1 LRIFSGRKRR
11 RWSRIV
17 RHSSTINVGLV
28 PRWGNVLTEMF
39 LALTRGH
46 WPSVIGA
53 WLHLTISFM
62 VWLLMGAL
70 SLVLA
75 EDFHLSQTDT
85 ALVVSLPLLSG
96 AILRVVAGWSS
107 DWYGAKPTGIAILV
121 GESAVVLWGWL
132 GVHSYAELL
141 LVAALL
147 GIGGASFAVTL
158 PLAGRTYPAAHQ
170 GWVLGI
176 VASGNVGTVLILFC
190 APRLAATGGWHN
202 VFGWMV
208 LPLVL
213 ALAVFVL
220 VVRDDRRSRL
230 AERERHWWH
239 NVAVMIRHP
248 KAYWL
253 CGLYAVTFG
262 GFVGFCSILPLFF
275 HEQYHVDGIAA
286 GSIAALCGLMGSL
299 IRPLGGYAADRI
311 GGLRTLM
318 LSLPLIAGIV
328 AVLGE
333 FTHVSVAVVLTMAAV
348 GAMGVGNGVILQ
360 LASEWFPKQIGLASG
375 VVGAAGGVGGFL
387 LPLWLGTLKEVTG
400 SYRAGLWVF
409 ALAACCA
416 WCTVLLAE
424 RRARRLM
431 NPMEAPGRAS
441 R

>member
-1 LRIFSGRKRR
+1 M
-11 RWSRIV
+11 
-17 RHSSTINVGLV
+17 TD
-28 PRWGNVLTEMF
+28 MF

-53 WLHLTISFM
+53 WLHLVVSFM

-70 SLVLA
+70 SLTLA
-75 EDFHLSQTDT
+75 QDLHLSQADT
-85 ALVVSLPLLSG
+85 ALMVSLPLLSG
-96 AILRVVAGWSS
+96 ALLRVVAGWSS
-107 DWYGAKPTGIAILV
+107 DWYGAKPTGTLILV
-121 GESAVVLWGWL
+121 GELAVVLWGWL

-141 LVAALL
+141 LVAFLL

-170 GWVLGI
+170 GLVLGI
-176 VASGNVGTVLILFC
+176 VASGNVGTVLILFS
-190 APRLAATGGWHN
+190 APRIAATGGWHA
-202 VFGWMV
+202 VFGWMI
-208 LPLVL
+208 LPIV
-213 ALAVFVL
+213 ATLAVFVL
-220 VVRDDRRSRL
+220 LVRDDRQSRR
-230 AERERHWWH
+230 AERDTHWWH
-239 NVAVMIRHP
+239 NVAVMIRHS

-275 HEQYHVDGIAA
+275 HEQYQVDGIAA

-299 IRPLGGYAADRI
+299 IRPFGGHTADRI
-311 GGLRTLM
+311 GGLRTLI
-318 LSLPLIAGIV
+318 LALPLVVGVV

-333 FTHVSVAVVLTMAAV
+333 VTDISVAVMLMVVAV

-375 VVGAAGGVGGFL
+375 VVGAAGGIGGFL

-400 SYRAGLWVF
+400 SYRTGLWVF
-409 ALAACCA
+409 AVATGIA
-416 WCTVLLAE
+416 WGAVLLAE
-424 RRARRLM
+424 RRARRVIN
-431 NPMEAPGRAS
+431 NPMDAPGRFP

>member
-1 LRIFSGRKRR
+1 M
-11 RWSRIV
+11 
-17 RHSSTINVGLV
+17 TD
-28 PRWGNVLTEMF
+28 MF

-53 WLHLTISFM
+53 WLHLTVSFM
-62 VWLLMGAL
+62 VWLLIGAL
-70 SLVLA
+70 SLTLA
-75 EDFHLSQTDT
+75 QDLHLSQTDT
-85 ALVVSLPLLSG
+85 AFLVSLPLLSG
-96 AILRVVAGWSS
+96 AFLRVVAGWSS
-107 DWYGAKPTGIAILV
+107 DWYGAKPTGVLILV
-121 GESAVVLWGWL
+121 GELAVVLWGWL
-132 GVHSYAELL
+132 GVHSYVELL

-147 GIGGASFAVTL
+147 GLGGASFAATL

-176 VASGNVGTVLILFC
+176 VASGNVGTVLILFF
-190 APRLAATGGWHN
+190 APRIAATDGWHD

-208 LPLVL
+208 LPIML

-220 VVRDDRRSRL
+220 VVRDDRQSRR
-230 AERERHWWH
+230 AERDTHWWH
-239 NVAVMIRHP
+239 NVAVMIRQP

-253 CGLYAVTFG
+253 CWLYAVTFG

-286 GSIAALCGLMGSL
+286 GSIAALCGLVGSL

-311 GGLRTLM
+311 GGLRTLI
-318 LSLPLIAGIV
+318 LSLPIIVGIV

-333 FTHVSVAVVLTMAAV
+333 FTNVSVAVVLTVAAV

-375 VVGAAGGVGGFL
+375 IVGAAGGIGGFL

-400 SYRAGLWVF
+400 SYRTGLWVF
-409 ALAACCA
+409 AVATGIA
-416 WCTVLLAE
+416 WGAVLLAD
-424 RRARRLM
+424 RRARRII
-431 NPMEAPGRAS
+431 NPMEAPS
-441 R
+441 RFLVHSEGPKKQC

>member
-1 LRIFSGRKRR
+1 MTDML
-11 RWSRIV
+11 
-17 RHSSTINVGLV
+17 
-28 PRWGNVLTEMF
+28 

-53 WLHLTISFM
+53 WLHLAVSFM

-70 SLVLA
+70 SVTLA
-75 EDFHLSQTDT
+75 QDLHLSQADT

-96 AILRVVAGWSS
+96 ALLRVVVGWSS
-107 DWYGAKPTGIAILV
+107 DWYGAKPTGVLV
-121 GESAVVLWGWL
+121 LMGELAVVVWGWL
-132 GVHSYAELL
+132 GVHSYVELL
-141 LVAALL
+141 LVAVLL

-176 VASGNVGTVLILFC
+176 VASANVGTVLILFF
-190 APRLAATGGWHN
+190 APRIAATSGWHD
-202 VFGWMV
+202 VFGWMI
-208 LPLVL
+208 LPIVL

-220 VVRDDRRSRL
+220 FVRDDRPSRR
-230 AERERHWWH
+230 AERDTQWWH
-239 NVAVMIRHP
+239 SLAVMIRHP

-262 GFVGFCSILPLFF
+262 GFVGFCSILPLFS
-275 HEQYHVDGIAA
+275 HEQYRVNGIFA
-286 GSIAALCGLMGSL
+286 GSIAALCGLVGSL
-299 IRPLGGYAADRI
+299 IRPFGGYAADRI

-318 LSLPLIAGIV
+318 FSLPLIVGTI

-333 FTHVSVAVVLTMAAV
+333 FTDVSIAVALIVVAV

-375 VVGAAGGVGGFL
+375 VVGAAGGIGGFL
-387 LPLWLGTLKEVTG
+387 LSLWLGTLKEVTG

-409 ALAACCA
+409 AVVTGIALGS
-416 WCTVLLAE
+416 VLLAE
-424 RRARRLM
+424 RRARRTI
-431 NPMEAPGRAS
+431 NPIDAPS
-441 R
+441 RFSR

>member
-1 LRIFSGRKRR
+1 MTD
-11 RWSRIV
+11 IV
-17 RHSSTINVGLV
+17 
-28 PRWGNVLTEMF
+28 

-53 WLHLTISFM
+53 WLHLAVSFM

-70 SLVLA
+70 SLTLA
-75 EDFHLSQTDT
+75 QDLHLSPTDT

-96 AILRVVAGWSS
+96 AFLRVVAGWSS
-107 DWYGAKPTGIAILV
+107 DWYGAKPTGVLILV
-121 GESAVVLWGWL
+121 GELAVVLWGWL
-132 GVHSYAELL
+132 GVQSYAELL
-141 LVAALL
+141 LVAFLL

-170 GWVLGI
+170 GLVLGI

-190 APRLAATGGWHN
+190 APRIAATGGWHA

-208 LPLVL
+208 WPIVIT
-213 ALAVFVL
+213 LAVFVCL
-220 VVRDDRRSRL
+220 VRDDRQSRR
-230 AERERHWWH
+230 AERDTHWWH
-239 NVAVMIRHP
+239 SVAAMIRQP

-262 GFVGFCSILPLFF
+262 GFVGLCSMLPLMF
-275 HEQYHVDGIAA
+275 HEQYRLDGIAA
-286 GSIAALCGLMGSL
+286 GSIAALCGLVGSL

-318 LSLPLIAGIV
+318 LALPLVMGMV
-328 AVLGE
+328 AVLGDV
-333 FTHVSVAVVLTMAAV
+333 TDVLAAVVLTVVAV

-375 VVGAAGGVGGFL
+375 VVGAAGGIGGFF

-400 SYRAGLWVF
+400 SYRAGLWIF
-409 ALAACCA
+409 ALATGLA
-416 WCTVLLAE
+416 WGTVLLAE
-424 RRARRLM
+424 RRTRRIINSLD
-431 NPMEAPGRAS
+431 APGRFP

>member
-1 LRIFSGRKRR
+1 M
-11 RWSRIV
+11 
-17 RHSSTINVGLV
+17 TD
-28 PRWGNVLTEMF
+28 MF
-39 LALTRGH
+39 LALKRGH

-53 WLHLTISFM
+53 WLHLTVSFM

-70 SLVLA
+70 SLTLA
-75 EDFHLSQTDT
+75 QDLHLSQADT
-85 ALVVSLPLLSG
+85 ALMVSLPLLSG
-96 AILRVVAGWSS
+96 AFLRVVAGWSS
-107 DWYGAKPTGIAILV
+107 DWYGAKPTGVLILV
-121 GESAVVLWGWL
+121 GESAVALWGWL

-141 LVAALL
+141 LVAVFL

-170 GWVLGI
+170 GLVLGV
-176 VASGNVGTVLILFC
+176 VASGNVGTVLILFV
-190 APRLAATGGWHN
+190 APRIAAMGGWHD
-202 VFGWMV
+202 VFGWMI
-208 LPLVL
+208 LPIVL
-213 ALAVFVL
+213 ALACFVFL
-220 VVRDDRRSRL
+220 VRDDRQSRRN
-230 AERERHWWH
+230 ERDAQWWH

-275 HEQYHVDGIAA
+275 HEQYRVGGVVA
-286 GSIAALCGLMGSL
+286 GSLVALCGLLGSL

-318 LSLPLIAGIV
+318 FALPPIVGIV

-333 FTHVSVAVVLTMAAV
+333 ITGVTVAVVLMVVAV

-375 VVGAAGGVGGFL
+375 VVGAAGGIGGFL

-409 ALAACCA
+409 AAATGVA
-416 WCTVLLAE
+416 WGAVLVAE
-424 RRARRLM
+424 RRARRILD
-431 NPMEAPGRAS
+431 PIEATGRFP

>member
-1 LRIFSGRKRR
+1 MTG
-11 RWSRIV
+11 
-17 RHSSTINVGLV
+17 
-28 PRWGNVLTEMF
+28 MF

-53 WLHLTISFM
+53 WLHLTVSFM

-70 SLVLA
+70 SLTLA
-75 EDFHLSQTDT
+75 QDFHLSQTDT

-96 AILRVVAGWSS
+96 ALLRIVAGWSS
-107 DWYGAKPTGIAILV
+107 DWYGAKPTGVLILA
-121 GESAVVLWGWL
+121 GELAVVVWGWL

-141 LVAALL
+141 LVAVLL

-170 GWVLGI
+170 GLVLGV
-176 VASGNVGTVLILFC
+176 VASGNVGTVLILYC
-190 APRLAATGGWHN
+190 APRIAALGGWHD
-202 VFGWMV
+202 VFGWMI
-208 LPLVL
+208 LPIIL
-213 ALAVFVL
+213 ALVVFVIL
-220 VVRDDRRSRL
+220 VRDDRQSRRD
-230 AERERHWWH
+230 ERDAQWWH

-262 GFVGFCSILPLFF
+262 GFIGFCSILPLFF
-275 HEQYHVDGIAA
+275 HEQYHVNGIAA
-286 GSIAALCGLMGSL
+286 GSIVALCGLVGSL
-299 IRPLGGYAADRI
+299 IRPFGGYAADRI

-318 LSLPLIAGIV
+318 LSLPLIVGII

-333 FTHVSVAVVLTMAAV
+333 VTGVTVAVVLMVVAV
-348 GAMGVGNGVILQ
+348 GVMGIGNGVILQ

-375 VVGAAGGVGGFL
+375 IVGAAGGIGGFL

-400 SYRAGLWVF
+400 SYRTGLWVF
-409 ALAACCA
+409 AVAAGIA
-416 WCTVLLAE
+416 WSTVLLAE
-424 RRARRLM
+424 RRARRII
-431 NPMEAPGRAS
+431 NPIDARGRFP